1 MVVQN
6 NTGFSSIK
14 IFLESRRASVA
25 LSSARKIWT
34 LHMPIVIPNGSS
46 MKMLCSI
53 ESASIPLSYYTINDT
68 NNRFKFMTQGFPKEG
83 KIATGNYTIKTLLKA
98 MNVITGGIE
107 LKYDA
112 AQSKVNISFA
122 GSSGNHIVD
131 VPNNIYRLLG
141 LTPGYNLSMDFFGTD
156 GVPYYVAPNCVSLV
170 YTSGI
175 YVALNN
181 VDNSNIDTGS
191 STQSSNVLLRIP
203 ISQPTN
209 TYLQYFNNIGFKTL
223 LNTQVLSS
231 VDISLLD
238 DNRNP
243 MQLTANVDWSIV
255 LRIDFEKTVQDTVE
269 ETKINKLRAA

>member
-25 LSSARKIWT
+25 ISSARKIWT
-34 LHMPIVIPNGSS
+34 LNMPIVIPNGSNI
-46 MKMLCSI
+46 KMLCSI
-53 ESASIPLSYYTINDT
+53 ESASIPLSYYTINET
-68 NNRFKFMTQGFPKEG
+68 NNNIKLMTQGFPKEG
-83 KIATGNYTIKTLLKA
+83 KIAVGNYTIKTLLIA
-98 MNVITGGIE
+98 INNITEGIE

-112 AQSKVNISFA
+112 AQSKVNIRFA
-122 GSSGNHIVD
+122 NDHLNHIVD
-131 VPNNIYRLLG
+131 VPNSIYRLLG
-141 LTPGYNLSMDFFGTD
+141 IVPGYNLPVD
-156 GVPYYVAPNCVSLV
+156 YVAPNCVSLV

-191 STQSSNVLLRIP
+191 ATQSSNVLLRIP

-209 TYLQYFNNIGFKTL
+209 TYLQYFNNVGFKTL

-255 LRIDFEKTVQDTVE
+255 LRIDFEKGIQDTVE
-269 ETKINKLRAA
+269 DTKINKLRGL